1 MPYVGPE
8 RVLNSGR
15 LARNIG
21 DRPEWPPTTNGR
33 ASSAA
38 NHIIPD
44 RAVQNVTLL
53 RVAHENNLYDFDGA
67 DNGVFLPTTPEAA
80 AVARAD
86 PDWTQPTPIHNSGHP
101 QYSAE
106 VRRISEQ
113 AQSRLEN
120 RHDLDLDNMTPDE
133 IEALSPEIKQDLAQ
147 TIEMVRQDA
156 AELLTDPDFVVD
168 EVLQ

>member
-1 MPYVGPE
+1 M
-8 RVLNSGR
+8 
-15 LARNIG
+15 
-21 DRPEWPPTTNGR
+21 
-33 ASSAA
+33 
-38 NHIIPD
+38 
-44 RAVQNVTLL
+44 QNVILL
-53 RVAHENNLYDFDGA
+53 RVAYENNLYDFDGA
-67 DNGVFLPTTPEAA
+67 GNGVFLPTTPEAA

-86 PDWTQPTPIHNSGHP
+86 PDLTQPTPIHNSSHP

-147 TIEMVRQDA
+147 TVEMVRHH
-156 AELLTDPDFVVD
+156 
-168 EVLQ
+168 